1 MKGNVL
7 LFDNQKGWGF
17 IRGSDNK
24 DYFVHYSNI
33 ENNGKRNLYEEEIVS
48 FEIGK
53 GTNGKEQA
61 LHVKSILTCKM
72 VKKLLKDKGNH
83 IKTIKDQYGKRKYI
97 VFNSDNIMQTDECGM
112 SFKELVS
119 YAGIII

>member
-1 MKGNVL
+1 
-7 LFDNQKGWGF
+7 
-17 IRGSDNK
+17 
-24 DYFVHYSNI
+24 
-33 ENNGKRNLYEEEIVS
+33 
-48 FEIGK
+48 
-53 GTNGKEQA
+53 
-61 LHVKSILTCKM
+61 M

-112 SFKELVS
+112 SFKELVA

>member
-53 GTNGKEQA
+53 GTNGK
-61 LHVKSILTCKM
+61 
-72 VKKLLKDKGNH
+72 GNH

-112 SFKELVS
+112 SFKELVA